1 MRTQWADPTWGL
13 PREPCIPAGLPG
25 EARTAGPRVR
35 IPGGLRA
42 TPPRLPAFLPAR
54 WFRARLRSPPSGSG
68 TLNRSRLDHV
78 SGVMRTSENLEEP
91 SSTPNPGRT
100 PKERFVY
107 LEALLEG
114 GAPWGFTLK
123 GGLEHGEPLIISKV
137 SSVVFIELMFCFVC
151 NVLSRR
157 KLGGKKKTKKQKP
170 SWALPEYHLICCFM
184 HF

>member
-1 MRTQWADPTWGL
+1 MRTQWADPTRGL

-25 EARTAGPRVR
+25 EVRTAGPRVR
-35 IPGGLRA
+35 FHGGARA

-54 WFRARLRSPPSGSG
+54 GYRARLHSPPSGSG
-68 TLNRSRLDHV
+68 TLIRSQFDHV
-78 SGVMRTSENLEEP
+78 SGVMRTPENLEEP

-137 SSVVFIELMFCFVC
+137 SFLLRVSSMILCFV
-151 NVLSRR
+151 LFA
-157 KLGGKKKTKKQKP
+157 T
-170 SWALPEYHLICCFM
+170 F
-184 HF
+184 

>member
-1 MRTQWADPTWGL
+1 MR
-13 PREPCIPAGLPG
+13 
-25 EARTAGPRVR
+25 
-35 IPGGLRA
+35 
-42 TPPRLPAFLPAR
+42 PPE
-54 WFRARLRSPPSGSG
+54 
-68 TLNRSRLDHV
+68 H
-78 SGVMRTSENLEEP
+78 LEEP

-137 SSVVFIELMFCFVC
+137 SFLLSVVFNELIFCFVC
-151 NVLSRR
+151 NFLSQT
-157 KLGGKKKTKKQKP
+157 GGKKETNQKS